1 MATRITLA
9 EVDHVATLARLGLSD
24 EERERMREQL
34 GAILAYVD
42 QLDRLDTSAV
52 PPSAQVVAL
61 DNVTRPDVAR
71 PGMSLPEVLGNAPAR
86 VDDVFRV
93 SPVFDE
99 G

>member
-1 MATRITLA
+1 MRITLA
-9 EVDHVATLARLGLSD
+9 DVDHVAELGRLGLTP

-34 GAILAYVD
+34 NAILAYVD
-42 QLDRLDTSAV
+42 QLNQLDTSRI

-71 PGMSLPEVLGNAPAR
+71 PGMSLLDVLGNAPAR
-86 VDDVFRV
+86 QDDFFQVP
-93 SPVFDE
+93 PVFDE